1 LLNNHHKTEE
11 GQMECNTPTFDVNLN
26 PSGFVV
32 DLDSL
37 YAHLV
42 RLRDRRHARGLRY
55 ALVTVLGC
63 VVLAKLA
70 GEDRLFGI
78 AQWVRYRKE
87 LLADALHLDKP
98 RAPCVNTY
106 RAILGQVIDIEEF
119 EQVVREFF
127 AAQPQAGQ
135 SIVVAL
141 DGKTLRGT
149 ITAGSTRGRHLLAA
163 YLPAEGWVVFQVE
176 VVSKENEISAAPRVL
191 KCLDLRGKI
200 VTGDAMFAQRELSLP
215 IVELG
220 GDYIWTVKD
229 NQSALRQ
236 DIELLFQPE
245 QTVKGFSP
253 GTKDFRTSH
262 TSEKRHGRVERR
274 VLTVSAELKMY
285 LDWPGAEQVFKL
297 ERHFKRTRD
306 GQVTH
311 EVVYG
316 ITSLTAQEAGP
327 KRLLQLTRS
336 HWGIENGLHYRRDE
350 TLRED
355 WCHLKQGQ
363 APRAMAVINNLI
375 IGLVL
380 HLGWTNLAVARRY
393 FDAHLQETQRL
404 VLLRLP

>member
-1 LLNNHHKTEE
+1 M
-11 GQMECNTPTFDVNLN
+11 QCSAPTFDVNLY
-26 PSGFVV
+26 PCGFVV

-42 RLRDRRHARGLRY
+42 RLHDRRHARGLRY
-55 ALVTVLGC
+55 ALVTILGYI
-63 VVLAKLA
+63 VLAKLA

-78 AQWVRYRKE
+78 SQWVRYRQGA
-87 LLADALHLDKP
+87 LAEALHLEKR

-106 RAILGQVIDIEEF
+106 RTILGQVIDIEEF

-127 AAQPQAGQ
+127 AAQPHAGQ
-135 SIVVAL
+135 SIVIAL

-149 ITAGSTRGRHLLAA
+149 IAAGQTYGRHLLAA
-163 YLPAEGWVVFQVE
+163 YLPAEGWVLFQVE
-176 VVSKENEISAAPRVL
+176 VASKENEISAAPRVL

-200 VTGDAMFAQRELSLP
+200 VTGDAMFAQRAVSLQ
-215 IVELG
+215 IVEQG

-229 NQSALRQ
+229 NQPVLRQ
-236 DIELLFQPE
+236 DIALLFQPE
-245 QTVKGFSP
+245 STVKGFSQA
-253 GTKDFRTSH
+253 TKDFRTNQ
-262 TSEKRHGRVERR
+262 TLEKGHGREERR
-274 VLTVSAELKMY
+274 VLTVSAELKHY

-327 KRLLQLTRS
+327 TRLLKLIRS
-336 HWGIENGLHYRRDE
+336 HWGIEHGLHDRRDE

-355 WCHLKQGQ
+355 WCHLKQGS
-363 APRAMAVINNLI
+363 APRAMAVINHLI
-375 IGLVL
+375 VGLVL
-380 HLGWTNLAVARRY
+380 RLGYTNLAEARRY
-393 FDAHLQETQRL
+393 FDAHPQEAQRL
-404 VLLRLP
+404 VLLQLP